1 MAVHNNDDS
10 VASNFL
16 GTILQEERTEEG
28 GIKMKACEVRAGITR
43 EAAVEDRQ
51 KAQLCTL
58 LVMSENLDL
67 GHTIQFMPS
76 FVPIYMP
83 VFSCSFVVISC
94 GRSRLVARL
103 SQFSVLVAHK
113 LCLVLWP

>member
-1 MAVHNNDDS
+1 
-10 VASNFL
+10 
-16 GTILQEERTEEG
+16 
-28 GIKMKACEVRAGITR
+28 VRAGITSGR
-43 EAAVEDRQ
+43 RGSEEAAVEDRQ

-58 LVMSENLDL
+58 VVMSENLDL

-113 LCLVLWP
+113 TLPCTLAMTILTLI